1 MFRLAWRG
9 KGPGKTT
16 VMSVNKK
23 PGRVQF
29 KSRLKEVS
37 IRFCYGMLKKKACSI
52 RKHSRQTD
60 TTEKHSHFQTN
71 TRSSA
76 DSM

>member
-1 MFRLAWRG
+1 MSRLAWRG
-9 KGPGKTT
+9 KGRGKTT

-37 IRFCYGMLKKKACSI
+37 IRFCYGMRKKRHI
-52 RKHSRQTD
+52 Q
-60 TTEKHSHFQTN
+60 
-71 TRSSA
+71 
-76 DSM
+76 